1 MGKERRKKM
10 KSDNIKSKNDKL
22 INILNDEIKSSDYFT
37 KIVYES
43 HNRVKEF
50 FDKKLKEKE
59 KEFKAVSEIEEILDK

>member
-1 MGKERRKKM
+1 M